1 MAKRRSITSYLA
13 ELPQESDSTLSLE
26 KISLPASQPRRYFDT
41 QKMSQLVASVEKY
54 GILEPL
60 LVRPKNSKYELVA
73 GERRYRAAKEVGLV
87 EVPVIIR
94 ELNDTEALAISLM
107 ENLQREDLNPIEET
121 EGILSLISIDLG
133 ISKEEA
139 ISQLYK
145 IRNESKVSD
154 NVVTNPDYNKIHS
167 VFSSLGLLSWD
178 SFITHRLP
186 LLKLPEEIL
195 EVLRQGKIAYTKALA
210 ISRLKDK
217 EKRQNFLKEAV
228 EKNLSIRQ
236 IKERIAEFKS
246 PSIEQPGLQKQIDS
260 AYRNLKK
267 SKVWNDPKRRKR
279 LEKLLKEIESIIN
292 S

>member
-26 KISLPASQPRRYFDT
+26 EISLPASQPRHYFDS

-60 LVRPKNSKYELVA
+60 LVRPKGSKYELVA
-73 GERRYRAAKEVGLV
+73 GERRYRAAKKVGLV
-87 EVPVIIR
+87 EIPVIIR
-94 ELNDTEALAISLM
+94 ELDDTEALAISLM
-107 ENLQREDLNPIEET
+107 ENLQREDLNPVEET
-121 EGILSLISIDLG
+121 EGILNLISIDLD
-133 ISKEEA
+133 ISKQEA

-145 IRNESKVSD
+145 IRNESRGSD
-154 NVVTNPDYNKIHS
+154 NVVTNHNYDKIRS

-195 EVLRQGKIAYTKALA
+195 EVLGQGKIAYTKALA

-217 EKRQNFLKEAV
+217 EQRQNLLKEAIV
-228 EKNLSIRQ
+228 ENLSIRQ
-236 IKERIAEFKS
+236 IKERIAELKS
-246 PSIEQPGLQKQIDS
+246 PSIEQPALQKQIDS

-267 SKVWNDPKRRKR
+267 SKVWHDPKRRKR
-279 LEKLLKEIESIIN
+279 LEKLLKEMESLIES
-292 S
+292 

>member
-26 KISLPASQPRRYFDT
+26 EISLPASQPRHYFDS

-60 LVRPKNSKYELVA
+60 LVRPKGSKYELVA
-73 GERRYRAAKEVGLV
+73 GERRYRAAKKVGLV
-87 EVPVIIR
+87 EIPVIIR
-94 ELNDTEALAISLM
+94 ELDDTEALAISLM
-107 ENLQREDLNPIEET
+107 ENLQREDLNPVEET
-121 EGILSLISIDLG
+121 EGILNLISIDLD
-133 ISKEEA
+133 ISKQEA

-145 IRNESKVSD
+145 IRNESRGSD
-154 NVVTNPDYNKIHS
+154 NVVTNHNYDKIRS

-217 EKRQNFLKEAV
+217 EQRQNLLKEAIV
-228 EKNLSIRQ
+228 ENLSIRQ
-236 IKERIAEFKS
+236 IKERIAELKS
-246 PSIEQPGLQKQIDS
+246 PSIEQPALQKQIDS

-267 SKVWNDPKRRKR
+267 SKVWHDPKRRKR
-279 LEKLLKEIESIIN
+279 LEKLLKEMESLIES
-292 S
+292 